1 MLGEEDVV
9 PGDVL
14 DPQAETGAG
23 GRQGVRA
30 AAIEAVRAAS
40 LLCRDVRVSLIPSD
54 ATAKADRSPVTVADL
69 GSQALISLALHD
81 DFPGDAIVGEE
92 DASLLRTDPEGPI
105 AAAVLR
111 HVRAVRP
118 EATAETV
125 AEALARCSHPG
136 GPAGRFWTLDPVD
149 GTKGFLRGGQYAV
162 ALALI
167 EDGEPVL
174 GLLGCPNL
182 PVDPADPGAG
192 IGCMFVAE
200 RGAGAV
206 MISLDGYADDGGEG
220 HGNVTTERPIRVCAP
235 ASPAEARWAESVE
248 AGHSDQGDAAHV
260 AQLLG
265 LRLEPLRMDSQAKY
279 VAVARGEA
287 AIYLRLPTS
296 DTYRERIWDHAA
308 GWLIVREAGGE
319 VTDIHGQ
326 PFDFGT
332 GRGLERNQGVVAS
345 AGGTLHAEVLR
356 AVARALNA

>member
-1 MLGEEDVV
+1 MDERSAANLR
-9 PGDVL
+9 
-14 DPQAETGAG
+14 AE
-23 GRQGVRA
+23 RI

-40 LLCRDVRVSLIPSD
+40 LLCRAVREALIPSD
-54 ATAKADRSPVTVADL
+54 SVAKADRSPVTVADL
-69 GSQALISLALHD
+69 GSQALISLALADAFPD
-81 DFPGDAIVGEE
+81 DPIVGEE
-92 DASLLRTDPEGPI
+92 DATLLRTDPDGPI

-111 HVRAVRP
+111 HVRAARP
-118 EATAETV
+118 DATAEIV
-125 AEALARCSHPG
+125 ADALARCSHPG
-136 GPAGRFWTLDPVD
+136 GATGRFWTLDPVD

-182 PVDPADPGAG
+182 PLDQDEPGAG
-192 IGCMFVAE
+192 VGVGCLFVAE

-206 MISLDGYADDGGEG
+206 LIPLDGDSHE
-220 HGNVTTERPIRVCAP
+220 TPIRV
-235 ASPAEARWAESVE
+235 SPPESPGEARWAESVE
-248 AGHSDQGDAAHV
+248 AGHSDQDDAARV
-260 AQLLG
+260 AESLG
-265 LRLEPLRMDSQAKY
+265 LRQAPLRMDSQAKY
-279 VAVARGEA
+279 AAVARGEA

-296 DTYRERIWDHAA
+296 DAYRERIWDHAA

-326 PFDFGT
+326 PFDFST
-332 GRGLERNQGVVAS
+332 GRGLELNQGVVAS